1 MEETSM
7 KEIKSSKQY
16 SKLISF
22 EHTGMNEVDKHVE
35 DLGYLN
41 AINIQY
47 SEILSNVT
55 KEELS
60 KLPPSHSEFIMDV
73 RFGRS
78 TFYHFESF
86 HYYFAL
92 STKRH
97 NKNYFRVLFYRV

>member
-7 KEIKSSKQY
+7 KEMKSSKQY
-16 SKLISF
+16 SKLISIQ
-22 EHTGMNEVDKHVE
+22 HSGMNEVDKHVE

-55 KEELS
+55 EEEFW

-73 RFGRS
+73 KFGRS
-78 TFYHFESF
+78 TFYHFNHF
-86 HYYFAL
+86 I
-92 STKRH
+92 STSHCQR
-97 NKNYFRVLFYRV
+97 RDIIITIS